1 MNICLICVPFEFL
14 HHIPNL
20 IDWCLVIYS
29 SVMITT
35 RSTTVLFQFSSNF
48 HLKCIQSGKMIYSL
62 MLIEQFLIFAVI
74 FGFFLR
80 KLQHNHRQT
89 MVYLNAIMCC
99 RLWICFFS
107 YMYLKIKFSQ
117 HLRKKGSEIFQ
128 IIVFSFLHDCL

>member
-1 MNICLICVPFEFL
+1 MNICLIYVPFEFL

-35 RSTTVLFQFSSNF
+35 STAVLFQFSSNF
-48 HLKCIQSGKMIYSL
+48 HPRCIQSGKMIYSW
-62 MLIEQFLIFAVI
+62 MLIEQFLIFAGI
-74 FGFFLR
+74 FGGFFWR

-117 HLRKKGSEIFQ
+117 HLRKKGSEMFQ
-128 IIVFSFLHDCL
+128 MVVFSFLHDCL

>member
-1 MNICLICVPFEFL
+1 MFPLNFYTIFQTWLIGVWWF
-14 HHIPNL
+14 I
-20 IDWCLVIYS
+20 LVLWLQQE
-29 SVMITT
+29 
-35 RSTTVLFQFSSNF
+35 VLLFCFSSFLTFTSNAYKVAKWSIVGC
-48 HLKCIQSGKMIYSL
+48 LLNSSL
-62 MLIEQFLIFAVI
+62 FLRWFWV
-74 FGFFLR
+74 FFLR